1 MRRALAALALV
12 AVASACD
19 SGAPAGDDAR
29 ADPRD
34 GGRVARGASIYA
46 QHCATCHGAKLE
58 GQPNW
63 RVRLPNGRMPAPPHD
78 ESGHTW
84 HHPDRVLFEITKN
97 GVVPPYA
104 PAGYATDMPAFA
116 ATLVDEEIWS
126 VLAYIKSHWISAEV
140 LAARR
145 EMIENVKRR

>member
-1 MRRALAALALV
+1 MLDAYPNYRVDIAA
-12 AVASACD
+12 
-19 SGAPAGDDAR
+19 
-29 ADPRD
+29 
-34 GGRVARGASIYA
+34 RVAELGR
-46 QHCATCHGAKLE
+46 
-58 GQPNW
+58 QP
-63 RVRLPNGRMPAPPHD
+63 RAVREVIMA
-78 ESGHTW
+78 
-84 HHPDRVLFEITKN
+84 HPDRVLFEITKN